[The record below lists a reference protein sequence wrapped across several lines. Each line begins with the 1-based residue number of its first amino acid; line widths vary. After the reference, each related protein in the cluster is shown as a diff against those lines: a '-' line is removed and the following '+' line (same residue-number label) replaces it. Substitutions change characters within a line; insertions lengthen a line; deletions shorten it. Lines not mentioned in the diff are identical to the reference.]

1 MRKKQHHRMASSSTY
16 SLLRTTDE
24 SCGSWVDERP
34 TARSVL
40 AERDLGALVDVVLAD
55 GEPETAWQVAVAN
68 PDWDP
73 SEHRW
78 MRLAEAREASVPGDA
93 FEIYLRLADLELEET
108 GRTAYTRAVAILKK
122 AARAANAAVRKD
134 EFAEHVASLG
144 DEARLTKD
152 LDLGLRSEVE
162 SGTALHELLIEA
174 LSVDREGDRFEFAA
188 AAPQLLASDGA
199 GHPTWRVSVAARL
212 AGRNFGGIRLDVSPR
227 PHELV
232 ETEEVVL
239 PNTLDFAGIPATTIE
254 MVDVNRHTAEKLH
267 AMSRDFGDRENIR
280 VRDLMDV
287 VLLIEHGLLTTERL
301 RACVRE
307 VWTERDRTDPPTELP
322 AFPSSWP
329 MRYEL
334 LTIEHGVGASDFPSA
349 RAQIERLW
357 SDLR

>member
-1 MRKKQHHRMASSSTY
+1 MSYATAHT
-16 SLLRTTDE
+16 LRTALEDRLHNRSTVTGISLDRLRRRVLFE
-24 SCGSWVDERP
+24 RIVARLQASAPGRWV
-34 TARSVL
+34 L
-40 AERDLGALVDVVLAD
+40 KGGMAL
-55 GEPETAWQVAVAN
+55 E
-68 PDWDP
+68 
-73 SEHRW
+73 
-78 MRLAEAREASVPGDA
+78 
-93 FEIYLRLADLELEET
+93 
-108 GRTAYTRAVAILKK
+108 
-122 AARAANAAVRKD
+122 VR
-134 EFAEHVASLG
+134 LG

-152 LDLGLRSEVE
+152 LDLGLRAEIE

-227 PHELV
+227 PHELI

-239 PNTLDFAGIPATTIE
+239 PNTLDFAGIAATTIE
-254 MVDVNRHTAEKLH
+254 MVDVNRHAAEKLH
-267 AMSRDFGDRENIR
+267 AMSRDFGDRENTR

-322 AFPSSWP
+322 AFPASWP
-329 MRYEL
+329 MRYER
-334 LTIEHGVGASDFPSA
+334 LTTERSVGASDFPSA
-349 RAQIERLW
+349 RAQIVQLW

>member
-1 MRKKQHHRMASSSTY
+1 MSYATAHA
-16 SLLRTTDE
+16 LRTALEDRIHNWSTTTGISLDRLRRRVLFE
-24 SCGSWVDERP
+24 RIVARLQASAPGRWV
-34 TARSVL
+34 L
-40 AERDLGALVDVVLAD
+40 KGGMAL
-55 GEPETAWQVAVAN
+55 E
-68 PDWDP
+68 
-73 SEHRW
+73 
-78 MRLAEAREASVPGDA
+78 
-93 FEIYLRLADLELEET
+93 
-108 GRTAYTRAVAILKK
+108 
-122 AARAANAAVRKD
+122 VR
-134 EFAEHVASLG
+134 LG

-152 LDLGLRSEVE
+152 LDLGLRSEIE
-162 SGTALHELLIEA
+162 SSTALHELLIEA

-254 MVDVNRHTAEKLH
+254 MVDVNRHAAEKLH
-267 AMSRDFGDRENIR
+267 AMSRDFGARENTR
-280 VRDLMDV
+280 VRDLVDV

-322 AFPSSWP
+322 AFPASWP
-329 MRYEL
+329 MRYQR
-334 LTIEHGVGASDFPSA
+334 LTTEHGVGASDFPSA